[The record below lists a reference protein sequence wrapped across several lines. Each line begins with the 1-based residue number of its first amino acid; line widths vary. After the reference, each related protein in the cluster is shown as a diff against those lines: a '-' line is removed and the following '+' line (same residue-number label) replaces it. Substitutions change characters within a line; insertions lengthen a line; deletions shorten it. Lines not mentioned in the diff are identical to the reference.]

1 MIIEFFP
8 EGIIALQKELAS
20 GYHPTLAQKLANHR
34 TEDWEIKL
42 AEIAS
47 HCSVI
52 LNDTYQ
58 VEDLDKLGFILAGR
72 LEVLREVIP
81 AQIIQ
86 TIQ

>member
-1 MIIEFFP
+1 MILEFFP

-20 GYHPTLAQKLANHR
+20 GHHPTLAQKLGNHP
-34 TEDWEIKL
+34 TVDWEVKL

-52 LNDTYQ
+52 LDDTYQ

-86 TIQ
+86 PLQ

>member
-20 GYHPTLAQKLANHR
+20 GYHPTLAQKLAKHR
-34 TEDWEIKL
+34 IDDWEVKI

-47 HCSVI
+47 HCSII
-52 LNDTYQ
+52 LDGTYQ
-58 VEDLDKLGFILAGR
+58 AEDINKLGFILAGR

-81 AQIIQ
+81 AQ
-86 TIQ
+86 TILPIH

>member
-1 MIIEFFP
+1 MILEFFP
-8 EGIIALQKELAS
+8 EGIIALQKELAT
-20 GYHPTLAQKLANHR
+20 GYHPTLAQKLGNHR
-34 TEDWEIKL
+34 PEDWEVKL

-52 LNDTYQ
+52 LDDTYQ

-86 TIQ
+86 PLQ